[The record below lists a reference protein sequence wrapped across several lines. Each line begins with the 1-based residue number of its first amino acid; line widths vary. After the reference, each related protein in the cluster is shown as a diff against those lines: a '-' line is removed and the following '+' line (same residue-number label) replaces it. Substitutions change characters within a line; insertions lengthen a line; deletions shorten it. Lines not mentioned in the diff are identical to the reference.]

1 MKVRVTAR
9 FYLVLLLIALL
20 FVYLFRGAIFG
31 TGEVAVIMPGS
42 ASDGRAVKGVIVRDE
57 TVVSD
62 KQITRMD
69 YVAEENSL
77 VHSGSVVAYVY
88 TNAYSKTL
96 IKDLNTVRQN
106 IQAYHKIVLGNEI
119 DAQLEVHNLDV
130 HQYASEFKSVATGS
144 GRGNL
149 LGVVGKLERAMEDRR
164 TYMSQNRR
172 SDAKLIKYYNDEAQ
186 RVGAVDSWQRPQTAP
201 FEGLVSFYMDGYE
214 QELNAETV
222 LNLSI
227 EDVQTVLS
235 GGKLETVNTPRSQ
248 TNVFRIMNQNHWYIL
263 LLSEDGKWNPI
274 LDQEYSFRVEGYNEL
289 VYMGKVI
296 KVTKSGSRVMATLEV
311 NDPIGALLYAR
322 SGNVTIGTDMSGL
335 AVNKK
340 ALATVSGQTGV
351 WLYDVPGG
359 TFVPVEVLTYK
370 KDGTVLFV
378 PLVDGVLNAGAQV
391 LIK

>member
-9 FYLVLLLIALL
+9 FYLVLLVIALL

-62 KQITRMD
+62 KQISRMD

-77 VHSGSVVAYVY
+77 VRVGQLVAYVY

-96 IKDLNTVRQN
+96 IKELNTVRQN
-106 IQAYHKIVLGNEI
+106 IQTYHKIVLGNEI

-149 LGVVGKLERAMEDRR
+149 LGVVGKLEKAMEARR
-164 TYMSQNRR
+164 NYMSQNRR
-172 SDAKLIKYYNDEAQ
+172 SDAKLIKYYNDESQ
-186 RVGAVDSWQRPQTAP
+186 RVDAVNGWQRPQTAP
-201 FEGLVSFYMDGYE
+201 FEGLVSFYLDGYE
-214 QELNAETV
+214 QTLNAETV
-222 LNLSI
+222 LNLTI
-227 EDVQTVLS
+227 DDMQTVLT
-235 GGKLETVNTPRSQ
+235 GGKLEAPDTPRSQ
-248 TNVFRIMNQNHWYIL
+248 SNVFRIMNQNHWYIL

-274 LDQEYSFRVEGYNEL
+274 LDQEYSFRMEGYNEL

-311 NDPIGALLYAR
+311 NDPIDALIYAR
-322 SGNVTIGTDMSGL
+322 GGNVTIGTDMSGL

-359 TFVPVEVLTYK
+359 TFIPVEVLTYK